1 KGSQNIIMVVGPS
14 GVGKSRLFS
23 ATMLSVLKDM
33 EEETEKDRSI
43 IPISGIELPNP
54 DLGKFNW
61 KDFYY
66 RVLSSLR
73 DPLIDYKIDVTD
85 IEKKNR
91 KNKKSNSNNPLNA
104 NTAPELRR
112 SIESAFFNRKTKALL
127 IDEAQHFFKINSEK
141 RGNSEQKKRKFN
153 SIKSL
158 STMNTTKID
167 LYV

>member
-1 KGSQNIIMVVGPS
+1 
-14 GVGKSRLFS
+14 
-23 ATMLSVLKDM
+23 LSVLRDM
-33 EEETEKDRSI
+33 KEETEKDRSI

-91 KNKKSNSNNPLNA
+91 KGKKSNKKKPHNA

-112 SIESAFFNRKTKALL
+112 SIESEFFNRKTKALL
-127 IDEAQHFFKINSEK
+127 IDESQLLYKLNSEI
-141 RGNSEQKKRKFN
+141 GWSSEQKQ
-153 SIKSL
+153 
-158 STMNTTKID
+158 
-167 LYV
+167 